1 MMFLFSDAV
10 YDKYKIFN
18 LNKSTHFFC
27 YIGNEYIPHSK
38 FDMAIHHAHDGI
50 ISERKVDENLHNAE

>member
-1 MMFLFSDAV
+1 MMFLFSNAV

-27 YIGNEYIPHSK
+27 YIGNEYIPHSM

-50 ISERKVDENLHNAE
+50 IFRAESR